1 MTGSITIERIL
12 DVETMTTEYSLTVLA
27 MDGGDPPRRYCM
39 TAILDSNIMSRAY
52 RLPKQEEGICNSV
65 HANNALKIIAIGTQS
80 IQRSHIKLLSRFSFC
95 QVQSVFARCM
105 PSSPL

>member
-52 RLPKQEEGICNSV
+52 IDSPSKKRAYATLYMQ
-65 HANNALKIIAIGTQS
+65 T
-80 IQRSHIKLLSRFSFC
+80 
-95 QVQSVFARCM
+95 M
-105 PSSPL
+105 P